1 MSVEIYVCQTED
13 IDEEDVRRFDHEDQT
28 YCVYHTPDGFFA
40 TDGFCTHEEQHLED
54 GIVIDNVIECP
65 LHQGR
70 FDVRSG
76 KALSALRYVLILNTY
91 PVVFKESGIHICLDT
106 EPADIT
112 PTHNPLGDRDGLKP

>member
-1 MSVEIYVCQTED
+1 MSQEIYVCQTED
-13 IDEEDVRRFDHEDQT
+13 IDEEDVRRFDYGDRT

-76 KALSALRYVLILNTY
+76 KALSAPVCVDLNTY
-91 PVVFKESGIHICLDT
+91 PVVI
-106 EPADIT
+106 
-112 PTHNPLGDRDGLKP
+112 RDGGVHLRLETKPPA